1 MVAKQEVLVD
11 VIILQRLGALL
22 RRVMEGEWVGM
33 IADRGLTKED
43 VMRIC
48 H

>member
-22 RRVMEGEWVGM
+22 RRVGGY
-33 IADRGLTKED
+33 DRG
-43 VMRIC
+43 
-48 H
+48 

>member
-22 RRVMEGEWVGM
+22 MRVGGWVG
-33 IADRGLTKED
+33 GW
-43 VMRIC
+43 V
-48 H
+48 